1 MLTWELWFAIVPGLI
16 LFLYG
21 IEHFSRE
28 IQNVAGERFRSA
40 LGKLTKRPLGGAL
53 LGAITTSIIQSSTAT
68 TVIAVG
74 LVNSGTI
81 SFAQSLGI
89 MFGANVGTTITA
101 QLIAFKL
108 TGFAPYL
115 ILFGFLLSV
124 LGGRY
129 RFLGKPL
136 FYFGLVFFSLALI
149 SQAIEPI
156 KDSPEVISLFS
167 QLSNVFL
174 ALLAGIII
182 TVLLQ
187 SSSVTTGIVVLLA
200 GTGLLSLEQGI
211 PIILGANI
219 GTTATSIL
227 ASFRMDLFARR
238 ASMAHLLFNMGGVLI
253 FLPFL
258 IPFASLVE
266 GFGGSAAQQVANAH
280 LIFNL
285 TAAIIFLLLLDPFR
299 KLIER
304 IVPGEEEEI
313 LFHTKYLQDGIPKS
327 SSRAFILIEKEIL
340 NALDLSFKLFDQ
352 SIEFIKTGKS
362 QSLQRVAK
370 YENLSDFIDERI
382 SKALQELSRRELSK
396 AAAERAILLVRISNV
411 IEQLGDRAQN
421 LAYLSAEMGESG
433 LSLSPEA
440 IIEIEGLYRKFR
452 ENMSIVREL
461 LPRIP
466 PSHAKAMRKNDAA
479 FRVLINSSYR
489 SHLKRLYSQ
498 KAYAG
503 ASFIDVITVLE
514 HANLHVR
521 ELRKLSD
528 LYYNLNHNSGKKTG
542 GGP

>member
-21 IEHFSRE
+21 IENFSKE
-28 IQNVAGERFRSA
+28 IQKVAGERFRSA
-40 LGKLTKRPLGGAL
+40 LTKLTKRPLGGAL
-53 LGAITTSIIQSSTAT
+53 LGALTTSVVQSSTAT
-68 TVIAVG
+68 TVIAVS

-108 TGFAPYL
+108 TGFAPFL
-115 ILFGFLLSV
+115 ILIGFLLSV
-124 LGGRY
+124 FGGKHK
-129 RFLGKPL
+129 FLGKPL

-156 KDSPEVISLFS
+156 KDSPEITLIFS

-174 ALLAGIII
+174 ALLAGILI
-182 TVLLQ
+182 TVILQ

-200 GTGLLSLEQGI
+200 GTGLLTLGQSI

-227 ASFRMDLFARR
+227 ASYRMDLFARR
-238 ASMAHLLFNMGGVLI
+238 ASVAHFLFNMGGVLI
-253 FLPFL
+253 FLPL
-258 IPFASLVE
+258 LVPFASLV
-266 GFGGSAAQQVANAH
+266 GDLGGNAAQQVANAH

-285 TAAIIFLLLLDPFR
+285 TAAIVFLLILEPFR
-299 KLIER
+299 KLIVR

-313 LFHTKYLQDGIPKS
+313 LFHTKYLQNGIPAS
-327 SSRAFILIEKEIL
+327 SSRGFNLIEKEIL
-340 NALDLSFKLFDQ
+340 NALDITLKLFDQ
-352 SIEFIKTGKS
+352 SLEFIKTGKS

-370 YENLSDFIDERI
+370 FENLNDFIDEKI
-382 SKALQELSRRELSK
+382 GDALQELSRRKLSK
-396 AAAERAILLVRISNV
+396 NAAERAILLVRTSNA

-421 LAYLSAEMGESG
+421 LAYLSAEMGDSG
-433 LSLSPEA
+433 LSFSPEA
-440 IIEIEGLYRKFR
+440 IIEIEVLYKKFR
-452 ENMSIVREL
+452 ENMQISYEL

-466 PSHAKAMRKNDAA
+466 PSYAKTMRKNDAA
-479 FRVLINSSYR
+479 FRVLINSSYKN
-489 SHLKRLYSQ
+489 HLKRLYSQ

-503 ASFIDVITVLE
+503 ATFIEAISVLE

-528 LYYNLNHNSGKKTG
+528 LYYNLNHHTKKNR
-542 GGP
+542 